1 MSKRIGYARV
11 SIDDQNL
18 DLQRD
23 ALTRLGCFT
32 LYDETASSKLS
43 QRVELEHCR
52 KSLRV
57 GDTLVVW
64 RLDRLGVRCP
74 TS

>member
-52 KSLRV
+52 KALRA